1 MTTID
6 SEARDALVDTLAEQ
20 PARLHE
26 LITSVED
33 ADLTRA
39 GPEGSWGV
47 VEVLCHLRDWEK
59 IFLARVKRIMDE
71 DDPTFESID
80 DSLWP
85 IDRDYHKQNP
95 REVLED
101 FAEQR
106 SKLVDIL
113 MELKVSDWARHGHAP
128 RQGRVSINWYAEHIA
143 DHDAGH
149 LKQIRQALRVEDVP
163 DDESWHKAEDS
174 GDGDDR

>member
-6 SEARDALVDTLAEQ
+6 SEARDMLVDTLAEY

-26 LITSVED
+26 LIASAED

-47 VEVLCHLRDWEK
+47 VEVLCHVRDWEK
-59 IFLARVKRIMDE
+59 IFVARVKRIMAE
-71 DDPTFESID
+71 DDPTFESVD

-85 IDRDYHKQNP
+85 IDREYHKQKP

-101 FAEQR
+101 FAEHR
-106 SKLVDIL
+106 SKLVDVL
-113 MELKVSDWARHGHAP
+113 MELNMSDWSRHGHAP
-128 RQGRVSINWYAEHIA
+128 RQGRVSIGWYAEYIA
-143 DHDAGH
+143 DHDTEH
-149 LKQIRQALRVEDVP
+149 LRQIRQALRVEDVP
-163 DDESWHKAEDS
+163 DDDSWHKADNS
-174 GDGDDR
+174 